1 MDSKYFYLITSFN
14 DLFQV
19 KYLFYNIILTTKVS
33 TQSVNRSLYMIIQT
47 KL

>member
-33 TQSVNRSLYMIIQT
+33 T
-47 KL
+47 